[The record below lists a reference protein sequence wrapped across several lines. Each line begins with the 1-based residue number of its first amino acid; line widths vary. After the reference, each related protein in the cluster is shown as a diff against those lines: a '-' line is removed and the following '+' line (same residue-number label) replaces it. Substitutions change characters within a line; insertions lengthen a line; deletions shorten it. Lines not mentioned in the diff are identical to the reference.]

1 MHGVDRPD
9 TERNDDRRLIA
20 RLAAGELEAAADLYD
35 RYAALV
41 FGLAR
46 RILRN
51 EQDAEE
57 VVQDVFSQAWRTAGR
72 FDARRGSVAGWLL
85 VMARTRAID
94 RLRGRQSRPASAP
107 GLDLDAVPSSDAGPT
122 EQLALVDQSHRVRAA
137 VACLPA
143 IQREALELAYFQGL
157 TQSEIAERLAQP
169 LGTIKTRIRSA
180 LGTLRE
186 RLLA

>member
-1 MHGVDRPD
+1 LHRVDSSRAD
-9 TERNDDRRLIA
+9 QHDDGCLVA
-20 RLAAGELEAAADLYD
+20 RLAHGELEAAADLYD

-51 EQDAEE
+51 DEDAEE
-57 VVQDVFSQAWRTAGR
+57 VVQDVFSQAWRSARR

-85 VMARTRAID
+85 VMARSRAID
-94 RLRGRQSRPASAP
+94 RLRGRESRPLSAP
-107 GLDLDAVPSSDAGPT
+107 GSDPDSMPSSDAGPT
-122 EQLALVDQSHRVRAA
+122 EQLTLNEEAGRLRAA
-137 VACLPA
+137 VAALPA

>member
-1 MHGVDRPD
+1 
-9 TERNDDRRLIA
+9 
-20 RLAAGELEAAADLYD
+20 
-35 RYAALV
+35 
-41 FGLAR
+41 
-46 RILRN
+46 
-51 EQDAEE
+51 
-57 VVQDVFSQAWRTAGR
+57 
-72 FDARRGSVAGWLL
+72 
-85 VMARTRAID
+85 
-94 RLRGRQSRPASAP
+94 
-107 GLDLDAVPSSDAGPT
+107 
-122 EQLALVDQSHRVRAA
+122 VRAA